1 MTRNEVL
8 AGLAYPLI
16 SLALATAAWTVQG
29 TPRVLL
35 AGTALVVG
43 LCVLLRLAWRRW
55 HR

>member
-1 MTRNEVL
+1 MTRNEAL

-16 SLALATAAWTVQG
+16 SLALATAAWTVHG

-35 AGTALVVG
+35 AGTAFVVG
-43 LCVLLRLAWRRW
+43 VCALSRLAWRRY